1 MLLISR
7 STIKMFNKKAAIGG
21 LEWDALLFATLVIIV
36 ASIYFVYSVDLPKVG
51 EISLEMIKTLEK
63 NSRIP
68 IIIEGFMKWINEKTI
83 PILNGN
89 KIFILKSY
97 CENEDYKQRIA
108 VSHQVLNGGFGA
120 IEGKNA
126 NCHINE
132 DDLMEYF
139 EIVFEAEYND
149 FRLKDL
155 GDINLDLSKT
165 TYTSFVDK
173 KNNDYFNIVSTSNGV
188 EIPLKIKKDWKEK
201 QIGRFTM
208 KPAFKLP
215 IDYDFKDLAKEVCI
229 LSTDCGATCED
240 VIKKYPGKNYKIK
253 EYPCNEYFFCNAAED
268 SIDDFGKTYPCNGY
282 LCEDSCP
289 DCYCTNWVSQ
299 GCSGSNRVYTRECRH
314 KTCGLPEVQY
324 VYDDCCADPICCGN
338 YPRACECGRNPCC
351 TKDSSLCEPEEVV

>member
-63 NSRIP
+63 NSRIT

-139 EIVFEAEYND
+139 
-149 FRLKDL
+149 
-155 GDINLDLSKT
+155 
-165 TYTSFVDK
+165 
-173 KNNDYFNIVSTSNGV
+173 
-188 EIPLKIKKDWKEK
+188 
-201 QIGRFTM
+201 
-208 KPAFKLP
+208 
-215 IDYDFKDLAKEVCI
+215 
-229 LSTDCGATCED
+229 
-240 VIKKYPGKNYKIK
+240 
-253 EYPCNEYFFCNAAED
+253 
-268 SIDDFGKTYPCNGY
+268 
-282 LCEDSCP
+282 
-289 DCYCTNWVSQ
+289 
-299 GCSGSNRVYTRECRH
+299 
-314 KTCGLPEVQY
+314 
-324 VYDDCCADPICCGN
+324 
-338 YPRACECGRNPCC
+338 
-351 TKDSSLCEPEEVV
+351 